1 MPDSIAAMLA
11 EATDTLANMADHP
24 RLEAEL
30 LLAHCLGLERSTLYA
45 HPERA
50 LAPEQL
56 ATCRELVAERATGQP
71 LAYLTGEKEFWS
83 MALKVT
89 PDTLVPRPETEL
101 LVELSLAHVPP
112 HARIAELGTGSGAIA
127 IALARE
133 LPDTSILATDASAA
147 ALKIAKENA
156 LRHGIDRI
164 DFVEGAKDDWYAPLA
179 DRRFDLVVANPPYV
193 AANDPAF
200 DSGEIRFEPRDAL
213 AAGDDGL
220 DALRAIIAGAPA
232 HLAKGG
238 WILLEHGATQGRA
251 VRELMYEA
259 GIAAVET
266 WDDLAGLERATI
278 GRLPYPP
285 AATF

>member
-1 MPDSIAAMLA
+1 
-11 EATDTLANMADHP
+11 
-24 RLEAEL
+24 
-30 LLAHCLGLERSTLYA
+30 
-45 HPERA
+45 
-50 LAPEQL
+50 
-56 ATCRELVAERATGQP
+56 
-71 LAYLTGEKEFWS
+71 

-112 HARIAELGTGSGAIA
+112 HARIAELGTGSGAVA

-147 ALKIAKENA
+147 ALKIAQENA

-164 DFVEGAKDDWYAPLA
+164 DFVEGDKDDWHAPLA
-179 DRRFDLVVANPPYV
+179 DRRFDLIVANPPYV

-200 DSGEIRFEPRDAL
+200 ESGEIRFEPRCAL
-213 AAGDDGL
+213 AAGTDGL

-238 WILLEHGATQGRA
+238 WLLLEHGSTQGRA

-259 GIAAVET
+259 GISAVET

-278 GRLPYPP
+278 GRLP
-285 AATF
+285 

>member
-11 EATDTLANMADHP
+11 EATEALADKADQP

-30 LLAHCLGLERSTLYA
+30 LLAHCLGLERSSLYA

-50 LAPEQL
+50 LAPEQQ
-56 ATCRELVAERATGQP
+56 ASCRALVAKRATGEP

-101 LVELSLAHVPP
+101 LVELALAHVPP
-112 HARIAELGTGSGAIA
+112 HARVAELGTGSGAIA
-127 IALARE
+127 LALARE
-133 LPDTSILATDASAA
+133 LPDTSILATDESSAA
-147 ALKIAKENA
+147 LDIARENA

-164 DFVEGAKDDWYAPLA
+164 EFVEGSGDDWYAPLA
-179 DRRFDLVVANPPYV
+179 DRRFDLVVSNPPYV

-200 DSGEIRFEPRDAL
+200 ESGDIRFEPRSAL
-213 AAGDDGL
+213 AAGADGL

-232 HLAKGG
+232 HLAKNG
-238 WILLEHGATQGRA
+238 WLLVEHGSTQGRA

-278 GRLPYPP
+278 GRLP
-285 AATF
+285 